1 MCKRFLIICL
11 VLVSLAAFSATPRQ
25 KDAAGWIGAQQCRSC
40 HVAEYDAWQGSHHD
54 LAMQKPSAAT
64 VLGDFDNARFSYA
77 GFETLF
83 YRRGNEYWI
92 KTDGADGKLQDFE
105 VQYVFGFDPLQQYLL
120 ELPQGRL
127 QSLSIAWD
135 SRPLKE
141 GGQRWFH
148 LYPDEEILAGDPLH
162 WTGPYQNWNGRCAEC
177 HSTNL
182 QKSFDYQTAQFS
194 TTWTE
199 LNVACESCHGPGAKH
214 RQLARSKALANSPNA
229 GFPVELS
236 VPGQWH
242 FSVGQGIAKRS
253 SELNKPQQVESCGRC
268 HARRGNLGDY
278 EYGRDL
284 LDTHRLS
291 LLDDRLYHLDG
302 QIRDEVYVYGSFVQ
316 SKMYRAGVVCSNC
329 HEPHSLKLRAPGNAV
344 CAQCHRPDVYN
355 TQQHHHH
362 TAASSGAQCVNC
374 HMPETTYMEVDP
386 RRDHSMRI
394 PRPDLS
400 VVIGT
405 PNACNQCHADK
416 KAQWALDQMRAWGI
430 NHNDTGSHPA
440 RLLQGSRRGDSRS
453 VPGLQELALDPHAAA
468 IWRATATVELG
479 TFANREAYETAL
491 QLLQSD
497 DSLLR
502 LSAIRA
508 LEFLPRQQL
517 LNILRPHFQDSSAS
531 VRLEIARLLASL
543 PMARMDPASAAALK
557 PLFDEYLQVM
567 RSNADMPEVQVQ
579 LGIYFNATMDFAA
592 AEAAYQRALQLNPQA
607 VAALFNLADLYR
619 VLRRQD
625 EARELLLQAMSIAPE
640 QSAAAH
646 ALGLL
651 ETRAGNRELALEY
664 LARAARLEQAGTR
677 HRYVY
682 AIALHDSGQ
691 VADAIDQLKAILRSA
706 PQSRETLLGLVSYCR
721 DSGRIDEARRYA
733 ARLLALSPNDPS
745 AQRLYDSL

>member
-1 MCKRFLIICL
+1 MQRRFVVFYLGLACL
-11 VLVSLAAFSATPRQ
+11 SAFSAVPRQ
-25 KDAAGWIGAQQCRSC
+25 KDASGWIGAQQCRSC
-40 HVAEYDAWQGSHHD
+40 HAVEYDAWQGSHHS
-54 LAMQKPSAAT
+54 LAMQEPTAQT

-77 GFETLF
+77 GIETLF
-83 YRRGNEYWI
+83 YRRGAEYWV
-92 KTDGADGKLQDFE
+92 KTDGADGTLQDFK

-120 ELPQGRL
+120 ELPRGRL
-127 QSLSIAWD
+127 QALSIAWD
-135 SRPLKE
+135 SRAPAA

-148 LYPDEEILAGDPLH
+148 LYPNEEILAGDPLH
-162 WTGPYQNWNGRCAEC
+162 WTGPYHNWNGRCAEC

-182 QKSFDYQTAQFS
+182 HKNFDFQTSQFN

-214 RQLARSKALANSPNA
+214 RQLARSQTLAGSPKA
-229 GFPVELS
+229 GFPVTLS
-236 VPGQWH
+236 VPGQWR
-242 FSVGQGIAKRS
+242 FSADQSIARRS
-253 SELNKPQQVESCGRC
+253 PELNKPQQVESCGRC

-278 EYGRDL
+278 QYGRDL
-284 LDTHRLS
+284 PDTHRLS
-291 LLDDRLYHLDG
+291 LLDDQLYHLDG
-302 QIRDEVYVYGSFVQ
+302 QIQDEVYVYGSFVQ
-316 SKMYRAGVVCSNC
+316 SKMYQAGVVCSNC

-355 TQQHHHH
+355 SQAHHRH
-362 TAASSGAQCVNC
+362 TVASSGAQCVNC

-386 RRDHSMRI
+386 RRDHSMRV

-400 VVIGT
+400 VVAGT

-416 KAQWALDQMRAWGI
+416 NTQWALDTLREWGI
-430 NHNDTGSHPA
+430 NHSDTGSHPA
-440 RLLQGSRRGDSRS
+440 RLLQGSRRGDSRA
-453 VPGLQELALDPHAAA
+453 VPGLQELALDPQAAA

-479 TFANREAYETAL
+479 AFANREAYETAL
-491 QLLQSD
+491 QLLPSD

-517 LNILRPHFQDSSAS
+517 LNILRPHFQDSSTA

-543 PMARMDPASAAALK
+543 PLQRTDPATAAALK

-579 LGIYFNATMDFAA
+579 LGIYFTATMDFTAA
-592 AEAAYQRALQLNPQA
+592 DAAYRHALQLNPRA
-607 VAALFNLADLYR
+607 IAALFNLADLYR
-619 VLRRQD
+619 LLGRRD
-625 EARELLLQAMSIAPE
+625 EARELLLRAMSIAPD
-640 QSAAAH
+640 QSTAAH

-664 LARAARLEQAGTR
+664 LARAAELEQAGAR

-691 VADAIDQLKAILRSA
+691 VAGAIDQLKATLRVA
-706 PQSRETLLGLVSYCR
+706 PQNREVLLALVSYCR
-721 DSGRIDEARRYA
+721 DSGRSEEARRYA
-733 ARLLALSPNDPS
+733 ARLVALSPNDPS